1 MRGARVGRDPRVH
14 VSFFVR
20 QFVFQLS
27 GQVAGVLRLDKAQR
41 FEIAELKVP
50 REAVERQAIGLVE
63 ARAVSAADFEPG
75 PVLGKRRLDRLVQ
88 IAFDRC
94 WCAIVVIVVEALLIA
109 DALDRLAIGDHDI
122 AMALEHHDLVLIVGA
137 GEATHV
143 ELRHIMMLLCL
154 IRGHGQSSFSMRY
167 LW

>member
-1 MRGARVGRDPRVH
+1 MADYDVDRAGVGGKHRFHRAGSEQLVRGAGVGRDPHVH
-14 VSFFVR
+14 VSLFVR
-20 QFVFQLS
+20 QLVFQLS
-27 GQVAGVLRLDKAQR
+27 GQVTGVLRLDEAQC
-41 FEIAELKVP
+41 FEIAELKVL

-109 DALDRLAIGDHDI
+109 AFKTRWEVGWRPGGTGI
-122 AMALEHHDLVLIVGA
+122 APPFRA
-137 GEATHV
+137 
-143 ELRHIMMLLCL
+143 
-154 IRGHGQSSFSMRY
+154 
-167 LW
+167 